1 MGVRHVPPTAKEPP
15 VRFLEACARRP
26 VDATPVWLMRQAGR
40 YMAEYRAIKET
51 LSFIEMCRRPE
62 VATEVTLQPLA
73 AFDLDAAIIFADI
86 LLPLEGMGI
95 GFHFTDREGPVIER
109 PVRQASDL
117 DGGRPADPPE
127 DLPYVLE
134 AIRLVRRELDGRLP
148 LIGFAGAPFTLAS
161 YIVEGGHSRSYAL
174 VKGLMYSDQR
184 TWDRLMEV
192 VTETVSLY
200 LLAQLEAGAQCLQL
214 FDSWIGALGPYDYEK
229 YAAPFSRAVLARVS
243 GRGAPVIHFV
253 NGASGM
259 LPLVRAQ
266 GGDVVGVDWRIDLD
280 RAWDEIGHDVAIQG
294 NLDPVTLLG
303 PTSGIEER
311 VADILRRAGGRRGH
325 IFNLG
330 HGILPQT
337 PPDNVRFLVD
347 AVHRLST
354 RGHG

>member
-1 MGVRHVPPTAKEPP
+1 
-15 VRFLEACARRP
+15 VRFLEACASHP
-26 VDATPVWLMRQAGR
+26 VEVTPVWLMRQAGR
-40 YMAEYRAIKET
+40 YMAEYRAIKEK

-62 VATEVTLQPLA
+62 VAAEVTLQPLS

-95 GFHFTDREGPVIER
+95 GFHFSDAEGPVIER
-109 PVRQASDL
+109 PVRGAGDL
-117 DGGRPADPPE
+117 EAVRPADPQE

-134 AIRLVRRELDGRLP
+134 AIRLVRHELDGRLP

-174 VKGLMYSDQR
+174 VKGLMYTDQR

-192 VTETVSLY
+192 VAETVSLY

-214 FDSWIGALGPYDYEK
+214 FDSWVGTLSPYDYEK
-229 YAAPFSRAVLARVS
+229 YAAPYTRAVLSRVS
-243 GRGAPVIHFV
+243 GHGAPVIHFV

-280 RAWDEIGHDVAIQG
+280 RAWEEVGHDVPIQG
-294 NLDPVTLLG
+294 NLDPVVLLG
-303 PTSGIEER
+303 PTSAIEER
-311 VADILRRAGGRRGH
+311 VTDILRRAQGRPGH

-347 AVHRLST
+347 AVHRLSA
-354 RGHG
+354 RGDG

>member
-1 MGVRHVPPTAKEPP
+1 MGLRPVPPTAKELP

-40 YMAEYRAIKET
+40 YMPEYRAIKEK

-62 VATEVTLQPLA
+62 VAAEVTLQPIA

-95 GFHFTDREGPVIER
+95 GFHFTDGEGPVIER

-117 DGGRPADPPE
+117 EAVRPAEPRE

-134 AIRLVRRELDGRLP
+134 AIRLVRADLGRRLP

-184 TWDRLMEV
+184 AWDRLMEIV
-192 VTETVSLY
+192 AETVSLY

-214 FDSWIGALGPYDYEK
+214 FDSWIGALSPYDYEK
-229 YAAPFSRAVLARVS
+229 YAAPYTRAVLARVS
-243 GRGAPVIHFV
+243 GHGAPVIHFV

-259 LPLVRAQ
+259 LSLVRAQ
-266 GGDVVGVDWRIDLD
+266 GGDVIGVDWRIDLD

-303 PTSGIEER
+303 PTAGIEER
-311 VADILRRAGGRRGH
+311 VADILRRAARRPGH
-325 IFNLG
+325 VFNLG

-337 PPDNVRFLVD
+337 PVDNVRFLVD
-347 AVHRLST
+347 AVHRLSVRET
-354 RGHG
+354 G